1 MWLLFSSVKCSRSLV
16 VGAPAP
22 PKKRPPP
29 LVQSPASRT
38 MRQYK
43 TLIPYKFHYF
53 ASIRH
58 NNDVELIT
66 MPPYDMAVNIM
77 AAAEP
82 SAFHSSRTRC
92 PGPSIFPRRRPPLW
106 QINQAPALLSSA
118 AQRVLEPRRARR
130 RARPRAPA
138 LSGARAALGVR
149 GRPPHITVRVFVTRR
164 SVVIVGLTCR
174 RSAALSCRRVF
185 SLLTAARGA
194 SPRERASR

>member
-1 MWLLFSSVKCSRSLV
+1 MVHESPLTTRFCPSLAGVLRSARGTRRCVPKGLVENHSADRAILCCRSIERPSGTARSRSSWSD
-16 VGAPAP
+16 GRSS
-22 PKKRPPP
+22 RPR
-29 LVQSPASRT
+29 V
-38 MRQYK
+38 
-43 TLIPYKFHYF
+43 
-53 ASIRH
+53 
-58 NNDVELIT
+58 
-66 MPPYDMAVNIM
+66 
-77 AAAEP
+77 
-82 SAFHSSRTRC
+82 HSSLTRC

-106 QINQAPALLSSA
+106 QIKQAPTLLSSA

-138 LSGARAALGVR
+138 PRGARAALGVR